1 MDKSVWTIMKV
12 LNWTKQYFEAKGV
25 ENPRLD
31 AEVLLCAVLK
41 CQRITLYV
49 DFERPLSEE
58 ELTQMREYVQR
69 RGNFEPLAYILGE
82 RAFMRNSFKVNK
94 ATLVP
99 RPETELLV
107 ESITRVAKLLKP
119 AGDVKILDIGTGS
132 GAIIVS
138 LLDYLPDAKG
148 VGVDI
153 SVDALV
159 VAKENADRILKKE
172 NAADA
177 PTRIGFVRSDVFS
190 KLPLE
195 KKFDVIVS
203 NPPYI
208 PAADIAGLD
217 KDVQQ
222 EPKGALD
229 GGADGL
235 DFYRRITAE
244 AAAHLE
250 DEGLLAFEIGIHQ
263 AEAVCELC
271 RAGGFVKTAVRR
283 DYAEIERMVF
293 AIKAR
298 HNATEED
305 MERYDKIL
313 TEAVREL

>member
-1 MDKSVWTIMKV
+1 MAHSVWTIMKI

-58 ELTQMREYVQR
+58 ELATYREYVRR

-82 RAFMRNSFKVNK
+82 RAFMRNTFKVNK

-107 ESITRVAKLLKP
+107 ESLVRIAPLLKRE
-119 AGDVKILDIGTGS
+119 GDVKILDIGTGS

-138 LLDYLPDAKG
+138 LLDYLPNAKG

-153 SVDALV
+153 SVDALI
-159 VAKENADRILKKE
+159 VAKENSEKIGV
-172 NAADA
+172 
-177 PTRIGFVRSDVFS
+177 TGRIGFVRSDVFS

-195 KKFDVIVS
+195 KKFDIIVS

-208 PAADIAGLD
+208 PAGDIAGLD

-222 EPKGALD
+222 EPRGALD

-244 AAAHLE
+244 AMDHMAE
-250 DEGLLAFEIGIHQ
+250 EGVLAFEIGIGQ
-263 AEAVCELC
+263 AAAVQQLC
-271 RAGGFVKTAVRR
+271 LDAGFVKTAVRK
-283 DYAEIERMVF
+283 DYAGIERMVF
-293 AIKAR
+293 AVKA
-298 HNATEED
+298 ATTSEEA
-305 MERYDKIL
+305 MERYDAL
-313 TEAVREL
+313 LAETAREL